1 VSKKKSRT
9 VSAKSD
15 VSGPCP
21 FCHHSGGTIT
31 ADFSAPEGEAA
42 PKEATGTLFHSL
54 PTCETYDR
62 MTGDE
67 FIRAVIARKHVS

>member
-1 VSKKKSRT
+1 MSKKKSRT
-9 VSAKSD
+9 FSAKSD

-31 ADFSAPEGEAA
+31 VDFSAPEGDA
-42 PKEATGTLFHSL
+42 PKDATGALFHSL

-62 MTGDE
+62 LSGDE
-67 FIRAVIARKHVS
+67 FIRAVIDRKHVS